1 MRWNELGKF
10 LIISLAIIG
19 GFIMYINPLANSIK
33 QGLDLQGGTHVVL
46 QAVETPEA
54 KIDDDALNRTVK
66 IIERRVN
73 ELGLTEPVIQRQG
86 KDRIIVELPGI
97 KDPDQAINM
106 LGRTAM
112 LEFKDI
118 NGTTVLTGKDLRDA
132 RAQMTGSGSQAVVG
146 LEFTDEGGAKF
157 ADLTARNIGRP
168 ISILLDGE
176 VLTSPVVQ
184 EAITGGKAQISGS
197 RNMEEAEHLA
207 ILLRSGSLPVK
218 IEVME
223 NRTVGPT
230 LGQDS
235 KEKSVVAFSIAI
247 IGIFAFMLL
256 FYRIPGVVADIALL
270 LYVMLLLLIMRY
282 LDATLTLPGIA
293 GIILSIA
300 MAIDANVLIL
310 EHFKEEVVAGKTLR
324 SAMDKGFSR
333 AFVTIFDSNITT
345 LIAAVILFYL
355 GTGPIRGFAVT
366 LGLGVVL
373 SMFTAITVT
382 KFLMN
387 FLLASNLTKNGFLYG
402 VKYPKKEAAK

>member
-1 MRWNELGKF
+1 
-10 LIISLAIIG
+10 
-19 GFIMYINPLANSIK
+19 
-33 QGLDLQGGTHVVL
+33 
-46 QAVETPEA
+46 
-54 KIDDDALNRTVK
+54 
-66 IIERRVN
+66 
-73 ELGLTEPVIQRQG
+73 
-86 KDRIIVELPGI
+86 
-97 KDPDQAINM
+97 M

-256 FYRIPGVVADIALL
+256 FLQNPGRCSG
-270 LYVMLLLLIMRY
+270 YC
-282 LDATLTLPGIA
+282 T
-293 GIILSIA
+293 
-300 MAIDANVLIL
+300 
-310 EHFKEEVVAGKTLR
+310 
-324 SAMDKGFSR
+324 
-333 AFVTIFDSNITT
+333 AFVCN
-345 LIAAVILFYL
+345 
-355 GTGPIRGFAVT
+355 
-366 LGLGVVL
+366 
-373 SMFTAITVT
+373 
-382 KFLMN
+382 
-387 FLLASNLTKNGFLYG
+387 ASAFNYAL
-402 VKYPKKEAAK
+402 P